1 MTAIINNGWIIQTH
15 IYAYVEFWKS
25 EKNVKTVGATL
36 IVIKPFHVFLSL
48 SIELFATQDTV
59 HRPLQIACHS
69 FLTSL
74 SLYISCHKLKNI
86 AVIFLAIDRLRR
98 SCTLESE
105 GEWRSSGDMTTHS
118 TRILENFWFETS
130 VFWFEIFHII
140 FRYLF
145 FNNNSLLSKIL
156 HIKYTMVCENIW
168 ILFKRGKKI
177 IYIHLRFKF
186 CRW

>member
-86 AVIFLAIDRLRR
+86 AVIFLAIDRLETQLCLRVRR
-98 SCTLESE
+98 RMTFL
-105 GEWRSSGDMTTHS
+105 GRYDYTFNKNSGKLLIRDFN
-118 TRILENFWFETS
+118 ILIWDLPYNFQ
-130 VFWFEIFHII
+130 VF
-140 FRYLF
+140 
-145 FNNNSLLSKIL
+145 IL
-156 HIKYTMVCENIW
+156 
-168 ILFKRGKKI
+168 
-177 IYIHLRFKF
+177 
-186 CRW
+186 